1 MILRAGVHA
10 RDSAISA
17 ASDNNNGNNNTVS
30 TSRTPPPPP
39 SASDLSH
46 ANSPRVSS
54 SPAAATSETYIPLI
68 VVIAVLGLALLIMV
82 GMVVYTIVRR
92 HRRRRSEAAEDFLS
106 ARRRDPYLTWEEYER
121 SRKLTQSTV
130 MLEEERVRVA
140 MIDKSLRSRAS
151 VDRPP
156 LSERAPSIPEESLPP
171 APASPGVRT
180 SWTSGQQRRQRSN
193 SDGTDDFDSDAK
205 EMLLGGAP
213 PSPVSSPPILQP
225 PHCVWRDIADGGSV
239 GTGTPSSGSR
249 PTSSGNNNSNN
260 NNNNKNNNNN
270 QRSASASGNGHNSPR
285 PSPSSSQRW
294 LWELPDGKKCPPAW
308 ANARWG
314 GDNRDA
320 PPPVP
325 PPSLRTRTPPIWAHP
340 AFRPEGGAG
349 TIIARSFTN
358 DTGIYPSE
366 MGRVKPASLV

>member
-1 MILRAGVHA
+1 MIFRAGVHA
-10 RDSAISA
+10 RDSAVSG
-17 ASDNNNGNNNTVS
+17 SSGSSNSSTVS
-30 TSRTPPPPP
+30 TSGTPPPPPP
-39 SASDLSH
+39 SATGSELSH
-46 ANSPRVSS
+46 AIGPRVSS
-54 SPAAATSETYIPLI
+54 SPVAGTPENYIPLF

-82 GMVVYTIVRR
+82 GMIVYTIARR
-92 HRRRRSEAAEDFLS
+92 RRRRRSEAAEDFLS
-106 ARRRDPYLTWEEYER
+106 ARRRDPSLTWEEYER

-140 MIDKSLRSRAS
+140 MIDKSLRSRVS
-151 VDRPP
+151 VDQPP
-156 LSERAPSIPEESLPP
+156 LSERAPSIPEEPLPPP
-171 APASPGVRT
+171 APASPGARAN
-180 SWTSGQQRRQRSN
+180 WTSGRLRRQRSN

-205 EMLLGGAP
+205 EMLLGGVS
-213 PSPVSSPPILQP
+213 PSPVSAPPILQP

-239 GTGTPSSGSR
+239 GSGTQSSGSR
-249 PTSSGNNNSNN
+249 PTTGSGNNSNN
-260 NNNNKNNNNN
+260 DNSNSN
-270 QRSASASGNGHNSPR
+270 QRSTSTSSNSHDGPR

-349 TIIARSFTN
+349 TIVARSFTN
-358 DTGIYPSE
+358 DTGIYPSD
-366 MGRVKPASLV
+366 MARVKPASLV

>member
-1 MILRAGVHA
+1 MILRANTYA
-10 RDSAISA
+10 RDPAISE
-17 ASDNNNGNNNTVS
+17 SVNS
-30 TSRTPPPPP
+30 TIATTTRAPPPPP
-39 SASDLSH
+39 SSASPDPLAA
-46 ANSPRVSS
+46 ANGPRETS
-54 SPAAATSETYIPLI
+54 SPAAGASENYIPLF
-68 VVIAVLGLALLIMV
+68 VVIAVLGLVLLIMA
-82 GMVVYTIVRR
+82 GMVIYTMARR

-106 ARRRDPYLTWEEYER
+106 ARRRDPNLTWEEYER
-121 SRKLTQSTV
+121 SRKLTHSTV

-151 VDRPP
+151 VDQPA
-156 LSERAPSIPEESLPP
+156 LSERAPSIPDEPLPP
-171 APASPGVRT
+171 TPASPRVRT
-180 SWTSGQQRRQRSN
+180 NWVSGRLRRQRAN
-193 SDGTDDFDSDAK
+193 SDGTDDFDADDK
-205 EMLLGGAP
+205 EMLLGGAS
-213 PSPVSSPPILQP
+213 PSPVSSPSVLQP
-225 PHCVWRDIADGGSV
+225 PHCVWRDVGDSASAGS
-239 GTGTPSSGSR
+239 GTPSSGSR
-249 PTSSGNNNSNN
+249 PSSSGNHNSHRT
-260 NNNNKNNNNN
+260 
-270 QRSASASGNGHNSPR
+270 RSNSTGNNSPR

-349 TIIARSFTN
+349 TIVARSFTN

-366 MGRVKPASLV
+366 MARVKPASLV